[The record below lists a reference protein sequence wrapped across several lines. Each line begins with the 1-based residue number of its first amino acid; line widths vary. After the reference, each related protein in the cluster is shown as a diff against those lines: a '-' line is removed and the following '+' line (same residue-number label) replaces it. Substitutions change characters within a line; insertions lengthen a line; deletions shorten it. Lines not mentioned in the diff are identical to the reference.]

1 MIKNHSFGS
10 MSKMFFFMKMVFP
23 LNFSYFPSKKNHW
36 EIKFFVIVKKISK
49 SEFFATAC
57 KRQVKITL
65 WSCVVGLY

>member
-57 KRQVKITL
+57 KR
-65 WSCVVGLY
+65 